1 MKLLCISLLPWIF
14 LIFSH
19 QCLVVFSTKVCT
31 KNRNQWDRNKE
42 KSENLKPSSWLFE
55 QINTTDKPLVRKRNQ
70 KLSILRMK
78 GQLSLYILQ
87 TSTR

>member
-1 MKLLCISLLPWIF
+1 M
-14 LIFSH
+14 FSSF
-19 QCLVVFSTKVCT
+19 QYKGFAQKTEINEIEIK
-31 KNRNQWDRNKE
+31 K

-78 GQLSLYILQ
+78 RGIIFIYPTNINKIM
-87 TSTR
+87 RKY